1 MELEERRER
10 RPPLEVLRTRRWDW
24 GSDWGSGL
32 GWGLG
37 WRGGG
42 HSPHAAHPPPSCGR
56 RAPASL
62 LDAMNF
68 RARSVVGHVREVR

>member
-10 RPPLEVLRTRRWDW
+10 RQPLEVLRTRRWDW
-24 GSDWGSGL
+24 GSD
-32 GWGLG
+32 